1 MYSIEFTRQATKDL
15 LNLRKN
21 EKPAYKKAAK
31 LLKELIEHPYTGT
44 GQPEQLK
51 HDRSGQWS
59 RRITQKHRLVY
70 TVNEEKITV
79 LILTASGHYLD
90 K

>member
-1 MYSIEFTRQATKDL
+1 MYSLEFTRQATKDL
-15 LNLRKN
+15 LRQT
-21 EKPAYKKAAK
+21 EKQAYKKLEK
-31 LLKELIEHPYTGT
+31 LLKELVEHPYTGT
-44 GQPEQLK
+44 GKPEQLM
-51 HDRSGQWS
+51 HGRSGQWS
-59 RRITQKHRLVY
+59 KWITPKHRLVY